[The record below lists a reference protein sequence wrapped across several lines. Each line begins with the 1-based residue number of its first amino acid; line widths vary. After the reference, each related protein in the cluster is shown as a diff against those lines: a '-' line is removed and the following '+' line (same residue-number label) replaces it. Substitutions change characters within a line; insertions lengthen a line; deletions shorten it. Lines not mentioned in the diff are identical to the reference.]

1 MNLGKKLLRLEQ
13 DVVLLAVRLL
23 LGSVLVA
30 HGWQKLND
38 FGHQGTTTGFTQMG
52 VPNADIAAAFAI
64 AAELGGGALLL
75 AGLLT
80 PIAALA
86 VVADMAGAFWYAH
99 RGTEVFVGEGG
110 WELVA
115 VIAAGA
121 LALFAVGAG
130 RISVDGIALGVLRR
144 RKRRKAAAKA
154 TAQAPASDVTVLERI
169 EALDAADAEAAQA
182 DSAQADSPRVD
193 SSKADAS
200 SR

>member
-30 HGWQKLND
+30 HGWQKLDD
-38 FGHQGTTTGFTQMG
+38 FGHQGTTSGFTQMG
-52 VPNADIAAAFAI
+52 VPNADIAATFAI
-64 AAELGGGALLL
+64 VAELGAGALLL

-80 PIAALA
+80 PIAALL

-121 LALFAVGAG
+121 LALFAFGAG
-130 RISVDGIALGVLRR
+130 RISLDGIVVGILRR
-144 RKRRKAAAKA
+144 RKRRKAAARQV
-154 TAQAPASDVTVLERI
+154 AQPPASDVTVLERI
-169 EALDAADAEAAQA
+169 EALDAADEAAG
-182 DSAQADSPRVD
+182 SAATANPAKV
-193 SSKADAS
+193 DAS
-200 SR
+200 R

>member
-13 DVVLLAVRLL
+13 DLVLLAVRLL

-38 FGHQGTTTGFTQMG
+38 FGHQATTTGFAQMG

-64 AAELGGGALLL
+64 VAELGAGGLLL

-80 PIAALA
+80 PLAALV

-121 LALFAVGAG
+121 LALFAFGAG
-130 RISVDGIALGVLRR
+130 RISLDGIALGILRR

-154 TAQAPASDVTVLERI
+154 TAQTPTSDVTVLERI
-169 EALDAADAEAAQA
+169 EALDAADEAAA
-182 DSAQADSPRVD
+182 KADSPKV
-193 SSKADAS
+193 DAS
-200 SR
+200 R